1 MSWSFVDSLSPDEL
15 ARYSRHLLLEELGR
29 EGQLRLKAS
38 RMLVIGAGG
47 LGSPAALYLAAAGVG
62 TIGIADFDR
71 VERHNLQ
78 RQLLHTDA
86 TVGQPK
92 VRSAADQL
100 ARTNPHIRIHEHP
113 LAVSEA
119 NALELFSLYDVIID
133 GTDTFSVRYLNNDAA
148 VLTQRPLVHGS
159 IYKFEGSVAVF
170 APQRGG
176 PCYRCLFP
184 EPPAPGSVPNC
195 GEAGVLGALCGVI
208 GSLQALEAIK
218 LCTGLGQPL
227 IGRLLTFDALNAS
240 FRTLKVPRDP
250 HCPVCGQA
258 PSIRSLQASR
268 YLPTCEK
275 PVPSQSPL
283 PMPDAPSPP
292 LEISVQQAADWLRTR
307 SDQVVIIDVREPYET
322 EICSVSGTRS
332 IPMQQIPA
340 QLGSLPK
347 DRHLLIL
354 CHLGG
359 RSMRVTEFL
368 RKSGFPQVSNIA
380 GGIEAWA
387 MEVDPSLRRY

>member
-1 MSWSFVDSLSPDEL
+1 VSWSVVDSLSPDEL

-62 TIGIADFDR
+62 TLGIADFDR

-119 NALELFSLYDVIID
+119 NALDLFSLYDVIID

-159 IYKFEGSVAVF
+159 IYKFEGFRRRVCA
-170 APQRGG
+170 A
-176 PCYRCLFP
+176 
-184 EPPAPGSVPNC
+184 
-195 GEAGVLGALCGVI
+195 AG
-208 GSLQALEAIK
+208 
-218 LCTGLGQPL
+218 
-227 IGRLLTFDALNAS
+227 
-240 FRTLKVPRDP
+240 
-250 HCPVCGQA
+250 
-258 PSIRSLQASR
+258 RSL
-268 YLPTCEK
+268 L
-275 PVPSQSPL
+275 PL
-283 PMPDAPSPP
+283 PVS
-292 LEISVQQAADWLRTR
+292 RTA
-307 SDQVVIIDVREPYET
+307 
-322 EICSVSGTRS
+322 GTGKC
-332 IPMQQIPA
+332 A
-340 QLGSLPK
+340 QL
-347 DRHLLIL
+347 R
-354 CHLGG
+354 
-359 RSMRVTEFL
+359 
-368 RKSGFPQVSNIA
+368 
-380 GGIEAWA
+380 
-387 MEVDPSLRRY
+387 

>member
-1 MSWSFVDSLSPDEL
+1 VSWSVVDSLSPDEL

-62 TIGIADFDR
+62 TLGIADFDR

-119 NALELFSLYDVIID
+119 NALDLFSLYDVIID

-148 VLTQRPLVHGS
+148 VLTQRTLVHGS
-159 IYKFEGSVAVF
+159 IYKFEGSVSVF
-170 APQRGG
+170 APHLGG

-218 LCTGLGQPL
+218 LCTGLGIPL
-227 IGRLLTFDALNAS
+227 VGRLLTFDALNAS
-240 FRTLKVPRDP
+240 FRTLKIPRDP
-250 HCPVCGQA
+250 QCPVCGLA
-258 PSIRSLQASR
+258 PSIRSLQPTR
-268 YLPTCEK
+268 YSPSCERQAAN
-275 PVPSQSPL
+275 PITSSHARRSL
-283 PMPDAPSPP
+283 PSP
-292 LEISVQQAADWLRTR
+292 
-307 SDQVVIIDVREPYET
+307 
-322 EICSVSGTRS
+322 
-332 IPMQQIPA
+332 
-340 QLGSLPK
+340 
-347 DRHLLIL
+347 
-354 CHLGG
+354 
-359 RSMRVTEFL
+359 
-368 RKSGFPQVSNIA
+368 
-380 GGIEAWA
+380 
-387 MEVDPSLRRY
+387 